1 MTKRMFSAQQNPPE
15 ILVDRA
21 KLLRAEAL
29 RMRPGS
35 ERDQLMKQ
43 ARQIETEAQAERW
56 QVRQA
61 CSLQSREMIMTH
73 VTSRSWTDADI
84 IRLRQLS
91 EQGASVA
98 RAAGALNRRTS
109 AVAKVARRHNIELAG
124 VRKLKAALRKL
135 DDEAAFSVP

>member
-1 MTKRMFSAQQNPPE
+1 
-15 ILVDRA
+15 
-21 KLLRAEAL
+21 
-29 RMRPGS
+29 
-35 ERDQLMKQ
+35 
-43 ARQIETEAQAERW
+43 
-56 QVRQA
+56 
-61 CSLQSREMIMTH
+61 MIMTH